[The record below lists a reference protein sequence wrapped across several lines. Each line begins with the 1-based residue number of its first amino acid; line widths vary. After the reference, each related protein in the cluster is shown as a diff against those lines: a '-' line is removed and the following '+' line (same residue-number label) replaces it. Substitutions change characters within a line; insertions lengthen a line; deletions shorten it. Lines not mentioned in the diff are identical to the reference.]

1 MLNDYGKCFLYYCDS
16 QDTVRHDD
24 DFIQTK
30 ATWLS
35 VDFTRK
41 KRQVL
46 YRNLDLQVLQRAAI
60 SLLRYGSLWLCRQ
73 PMFCLFGDLSQ
84 AVSRDSGG
92 AITQLSAI
100 GD

>member
-1 MLNDYGKCFLYYCDS
+1 MRNPNKFLLPFTVIKHIDIQCINSGSMLNDYGKFFLYYCDS
-16 QDTVRHDD
+16 QDTVRHDY

-60 SLLRYGSLWLCRQ
+60 W
-73 PMFCLFGDLSQ
+73 
-84 AVSRDSGG
+84 
-92 AITQLSAI
+92 
-100 GD
+100 